1 MSRMPWAQRP
11 MRGLPA
17 ARECALAAEQI
28 LEQVVADPNL
38 LDRILNM
45 IEVSINQHLRQMTGE
60 AQNAGFD
67 PVSGA
72 PSRSKLEYT
81 HRARSAQELRD
92 TAHLVPGPVQ
102 PPSEPTAPAP
112 RARPRP
118 QLQPRQP
125 NANPNRPNPS
135 SMPWV

>member
-1 MSRMPWAQRP
+1 MTRIPWAQRP
-11 MRGLPA
+11 MRGSTA

-28 LEQVVADPNL
+28 LERVVSDPL
-38 LDRILNM
+38 QLDRILNM
-45 IEVSINQHLRQMTGE
+45 LEVSINQHLRQMGGE

-81 HRARSAQELRD
+81 HRARSAQELKD
-92 TAHLVPGPVQ
+92 TEHLVPGPVQ
-102 PPSEPTAPAP
+102 PPPEPAA
-112 RARPRP
+112 PRP
-118 QLQPRQP
+118 QPRHPQPRQP
-125 NANPNRPNPS
+125 NANPNRPNPP

>member
-1 MSRMPWAQRP
+1 
-11 MRGLPA
+11 MRGSQA

-28 LEQVVADPNL
+28 LGPVVADPNQ

-45 IEVSINQHLRQMTGE
+45 IEVSINQHLRQMPE
-60 AQNAGFD
+60 AQNTGFD

-81 HRARSAQELRD
+81 HRARSAQELKD

-102 PPSEPTAPAP
+102 IPQEPVAP
-112 RARPRP
+112 RPRP
-118 QLQPRQP
+118 RQPQPRQT
-125 NANPNRPNPS
+125 NANPDRPNPS